1 MSTGGR
7 GQARRRIVRRSG
19 WLAGGL
25 VLLAL
30 LLLFTGHWVFGIVLG
45 AVAAVA
51 VWVFLQARAVR

>member
-1 MSTGGR
+1 M
-7 GQARRRIVRRSG
+7 VRRTG
-19 WLAGGL
+19 WIAGGL

-30 LLLFTGHWVFGIVLG
+30 LLLFTGHWIVGIVLG